1 MPLDLDEL
9 LKPSHCA
16 LITQECQTG
25 VIGNQSA
32 LPALADAAQN
42 GMIQAVA
49 ELVLVG
55 RAAGVSIIHC
65 IAERRLDGR
74 GANSNARLFQY
85 MGRVANPLYT
95 GSEATQIV
103 PEIPVAESDFILPRL
118 HGLSPFQGTELD
130 SILRNLGVTTIV
142 GVGVSVNVAI
152 QNLTFDA
159 VNAAYQVVLPRDAVA
174 GVPDEYVD
182 AVFEHTLSGIA
193 TVLDSARILEIW
205 AKAGSD

>member
-1 MPLDLDEL
+1 MPLDLDAL
-9 LKPSHCA
+9 LAPEACA
-16 LITQECQTG
+16 LVTQECQRG
-25 VIGNQSA
+25 VIGDLSG

-49 ELVLVG
+49 ELTNVG
-55 RAAGVSIIHC
+55 RAAGVPILHC
-65 IAERRLDGR
+65 VAERRRDGR

-85 MGRVANPLYT
+85 MGKVANPLFT
-95 GSEATQIV
+95 DSPATELM
-103 PEIPVAESDFILPRL
+103 PEIPVADSDFIIPRL

-130 SILRNLGVTTIV
+130 SILRNLGVRTIV

-174 GVPDEYVD
+174 GFPDEYVD
-182 AVFEHTLSGIA
+182 QVFEHTLSGIA
-193 TVLDSARILEIW
+193 TVVDSETVLDVWRRAT
-205 AKAGSD
+205 A

>member
-1 MPLDLDEL
+1 MPLDLDAL
-9 LKPSHCA
+9 LAPEACA
-16 LITQECQTG
+16 LVTQECQRG
-25 VIGNQSA
+25 VIGDLSG

-49 ELVLVG
+49 ELTNVG
-55 RAAGVSIIHC
+55 RAAGVPILHC
-65 IAERRLDGR
+65 VAERRRDGR

-85 MGRVANPLYT
+85 MEKVANPLFT
-95 GSEATQIV
+95 DSPATELM
-103 PEIPVAESDFILPRL
+103 PEIPVADSDFIIPRL

-130 SILRNLGVTTIV
+130 SILRNLGVRTIV

-174 GVPDEYVD
+174 GFPDEYVD
-182 AVFEHTLSGIA
+182 QVFEHTLSGISTVVDSE
-193 TVLDSARILEIW
+193 TVLDVWRRAT
-205 AKAGSD
+205 A

>member
-1 MPLDLDEL
+1 MPLDLEAL

-32 LPALADAAQN
+32 LPALAEAAQK

-49 ELVLVG
+49 ELVLAG

-65 IAERRLDGR
+65 TAERRLDGR

-85 MGRVANPLYT
+85 MGRVANPLFT
-95 GSEATQIV
+95 GSEATEIV
-103 PEIPVAESDFILPRL
+103 PEIPVAESDIILPRL

-152 QNLTFDA
+152 QNLAFDA

-174 GVPDEYVD
+174 GVPEEYVD
-182 AVFEHTLSGIA
+182 AVFEHTLGGIT
-193 TVLDSARILEIW
+193 TVLDSATVLEVW
-205 AKAGSD
+205 AKATSV